1 MEAAPQIEQGFPV
14 VPISMHRTRDMVCAG
29 FVWELQ
35 HTDPNL
41 WNSALPLYGR
51 NFGGGR
57 LADRG
62 ARPQIIQSTCLPTLS
77 TPHLTPYNLQPSRS
91 AVVSRSKRTAF
102 STSGELYL
110 GCRLCRAGCETAA
123 KPVSFFCTRVMVQ
136 CKVQRQGLTMPS
148 QLFLRCQIAEI
159 WERRVIIDSK
169 GLQCQQKRTRG
180 LLSSVY
186 SARVL

>member
-1 MEAAPQIEQGFPV
+1 MRGHDPGQGQGRDIYTQAVLAQPYPLYTQWLTPIVSSIHLV
-14 VPISMHRTRDMVCAG
+14 VLSERVLSTRDDLVR
-29 FVWELQ
+29 VVSSI
-35 HTDPNL
+35 HSKT
-41 WNSALPLYGR
+41 
-51 NFGGGR
+51 
-57 LADRG
+57 
-62 ARPQIIQSTCLPTLS
+62 ST
-77 TPHLTPYNLQPSRS
+77 QPSRS

-136 CKVQRQGLTMPS
+136 CKVQLQGLTMPS
-148 QLFLRCQIAEI
+148 QRCQIAEI